1 MMLVAPT
8 TTNLLTNTNGQYYRT
23 RVSLFNRPGGPYVKH
38 RFYTDGNEAYCVLE
52 ITPGAYTHF
61 GVGKIPKYGT
71 WVGGEFLVGSYP
83 AIPSTYSQNTGFPAS
98 FSTLFQYMDFPFIA
112 YAIHRYIGDTNNS
125 FSHLYNPARNRG
137 NNEDFAAFVF
147 NIFSDAN
154 LYNNVCSGSMPSYFG
169 APFLGSELA
178 LSSKN
183 TFNSRN
189 VINGNLIYLNNNVVQ
204 DNTLRW
210 IVAGAPA
217 ICRPISMDGLSP
229 GDIVEVSWDV
239 YPYFMKGGDRM
250 AYPDSE
256 NMGVA
261 YKRIV

>member
-1 MMLVAPT
+1 MSNLTVAGFTTPVFVVRKGSIYWWFGVQTFTHTYYGNSGDINCRMMLVAPT

-125 FSHLYNPARNRG
+125 FSHLYNPAR
-137 NNEDFAAFVF
+137 
-147 NIFSDAN
+147 
-154 LYNNVCSGSMPSYFG
+154 
-169 APFLGSELA
+169 
-178 LSSKN
+178 LS
-183 TFNSRN
+183 
-189 VINGNLIYLNNNVVQ
+189 
-204 DNTLRW
+204 
-210 IVAGAPA
+210 
-217 ICRPISMDGLSP
+217 
-229 GDIVEVSWDV
+229 
-239 YPYFMKGGDRM
+239 
-250 AYPDSE
+250 
-256 NMGVA
+256 
-261 YKRIV
+261 